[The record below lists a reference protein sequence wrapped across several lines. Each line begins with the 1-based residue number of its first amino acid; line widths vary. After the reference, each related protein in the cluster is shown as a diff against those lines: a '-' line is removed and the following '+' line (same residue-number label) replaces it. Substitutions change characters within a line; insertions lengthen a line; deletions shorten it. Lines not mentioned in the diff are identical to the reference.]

1 MQSKSEMKIILC
13 SIPVKTERY
22 SQRELSLEIP
32 KIAIVSLMKWI
43 EKYGYNPD
51 FFDIDLLNSSDI
63 EILEYF
69 KGKQPDVVG
78 LSAVVSTS
86 YLKVKKIS
94 RIIKEANPKTIIAI
108 GGNMAVSA
116 NLLLRKTEIDF
127 CVLGDGEKP
136 LLELL
141 KYINENGKK
150 KIMNELLK
158 IKGLAFLNKENE
170 MEFTG
175 YGIPILSEESV
186 CTDYEVLKKGLL
198 SKPELISSYFGKAR
212 EETTW
217 FANDPRTFEPDRK
230 QNAAMVLMGK
240 GCVAKCT
247 FCQRFSRGFHTFGM
261 KKLERYISDLKNKYD
276 VQSIII
282 GGENFGLPREYAYQV
297 AKLLKKYDM
306 LWVSYASRCTNF
318 KAEDYEFFR
327 NHNCIGIQFGVESG
341 SPKILSIMEKR
352 FTVQQIYDALKLTI
366 KYSLESPMAFWSD
379 IFRSWLW

>member
-127 CVLGDGEKP
+127 CVLGGW
-136 LLELL
+136 
-141 KYINENGKK
+141 GKT
-150 KIMNELLK
+150 
-158 IKGLAFLNKENE
+158 LA
-170 MEFTG
+170 
-175 YGIPILSEESV
+175 
-186 CTDYEVLKKGLL
+186 
-198 SKPELISSYFGKAR
+198 
-212 EETTW
+212 
-217 FANDPRTFEPDRK
+217 
-230 QNAAMVLMGK
+230 
-240 GCVAKCT
+240 
-247 FCQRFSRGFHTFGM
+247 
-261 KKLERYISDLKNKYD
+261 
-276 VQSIII
+276 
-282 GGENFGLPREYAYQV
+282 
-297 AKLLKKYDM
+297 
-306 LWVSYASRCTNF
+306 
-318 KAEDYEFFR
+318 
-327 NHNCIGIQFGVESG
+327 
-341 SPKILSIMEKR
+341 
-352 FTVQQIYDALKLTI
+352 
-366 KYSLESPMAFWSD
+366 
-379 IFRSWLW
+379 